1 MRLFINGEE
10 HNLEAKTLSDVVLHF
25 ELEPSLVVT
34 EVDGEIIDRSDWTE
48 TGLQENMKIE
58 LVQFVGGG

>member
-10 HNLEAKTLSDVVLHF
+10 HHLDVVTLADVVAHF
-25 ELEPSLVVT
+25 DLEPHLVVT
-34 EVDGEIIDRSDWTE
+34 EVNGTIIDRADWTE
-48 TGLQENMKIE
+48 TGLAEEMKIE